1 MSSEK
6 MLKLSA
12 KKKHCLILLA
22 ILIVYFLLTLFR
34 LIKLPVFADEAIY
47 IRWTQLI
54 IDDWRRYLF
63 FPMNDGKTPLQMWLM
78 IPFQFIFTNPL
89 FAGRF
94 LSVLIGAGNVLII
107 GLISKEFSKD
117 SKQEKLVQYL
127 AMLMTILSPF
137 TFFHHRMALTD
148 ALLFFNLNL
157 SFYFGLKFLKNIK
170 VKYLFL
176 LSLSFFLALFSK
188 LSALLFIPSL
198 FVLFFY
204 SKKFDV
210 KRLGKNILAL
220 AFAVGL
226 GFLLFYS
233 FKHLAVFPQIF
244 SRGGDFLHP
253 LSSLFKVE
261 IINTTFNNLKF
272 FIEQY
277 LQYFAF
283 GLLCLAFV
291 FFNKNHR
298 KEQLLLLISFLA
310 FILPLACMGKIIY
323 PRYLLPASLFL
334 IISAA
339 LNLTYLFTQKK
350 LIYRILGGLLT
361 ISILIQSF
369 RFIIP
374 SYFFIDNI
382 PFSRADRVQYLEE
395 WSSGQG
401 IYELSQLMLESKEKQ
416 SLAVAT
422 EGYFGTLPDG
432 ILMYLHQKNLNN
444 LLVEGIGQPISA
456 IPENFVEKSRDYKN
470 VWLLVNSHR
479 LNIDL
484 DKRYLLHEYCR
495 PNEAPCLQLWD
506 ISFLIPK
513 N

>member
-1 MSSEK
+1 
-6 MLKLSA
+6 MLKTLSA
-12 KKKHCLILLA
+12 KKKHYLILLA

-78 IPFQFIFTNPL
+78 IPFQFMFTNPL

-107 GLISKEFSKD
+107 GLIGKEFSKD
-117 SKQEKLVQYL
+117 TKQQQLVQYL

-170 VKYLFL
+170 LKYLLL

-198 FVLFFY
+198 LVLFVLFFY

-210 KRLGKNILAL
+210 KSLGKNILAL
-220 AFAVGL
+220 ALALGL
-226 GFLLFYS
+226 GLLLFYS
-233 FKHLAVFPQIF
+233 FKRLAVFPQIF

-253 LSSLFKVE
+253 LSSLFKIEV
-261 IINTTFNNLKF
+261 INTTFNNLKF

-277 LQYFAF
+277 LQYFAL
-283 GLLCLAFV
+283 GLLLLAFV
-291 FFNKNHR
+291 FFNKEQR
-298 KEQLLLLISFLA
+298 KEQLLLLTSFLA

-350 LIYRILGGLLT
+350 LIYRIIGGLLA

-369 RFIIP
+369 GFIIP
-374 SYFFIDNI
+374 SYFSIDDI
-382 PFSRADRVQYLEE
+382 PFSRADRAQYLEE

-401 IYELSQLMLESKEKQ
+401 IYEVSQLMLESKEKQ

-432 ILMYLHQKNLNN
+432 ILMYLHQKNLTN
-444 LLVEGIGQPISA
+444 LVVEGIGQPISA
-456 IPENFVEKSRDYKN
+456 IPENFIEKSRNYKN

-479 LNIDL
+479 LRIDL

-513 N
+513 K